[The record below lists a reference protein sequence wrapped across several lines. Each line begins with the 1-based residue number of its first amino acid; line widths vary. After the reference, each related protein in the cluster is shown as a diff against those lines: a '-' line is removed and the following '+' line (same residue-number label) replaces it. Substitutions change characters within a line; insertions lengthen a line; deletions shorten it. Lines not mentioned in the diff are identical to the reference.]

1 MLYYSFLYYMYF
13 PSIKSKYVAPF
24 DIISVIFPE
33 KTLYYMLSI
42 IKLDVGLTIL
52 LNGEWEDYGDVVSS
66 FYKYGV
72 RV

>member
-1 MLYYSFLYYMYF
+1 MAHNTAYTVHFVRSNFGFAETSYML
-13 PSIKSKYVAPF
+13 
-24 DIISVIFPE
+24 E
-33 KTLYYMLSI
+33 TLYYMLSI